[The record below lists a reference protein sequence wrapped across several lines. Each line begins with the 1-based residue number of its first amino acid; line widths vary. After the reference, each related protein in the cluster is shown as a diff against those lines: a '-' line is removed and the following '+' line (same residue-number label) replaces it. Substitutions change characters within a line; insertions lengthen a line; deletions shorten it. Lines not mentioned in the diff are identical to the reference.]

1 MVEDN
6 KYLLPSFDEFRSLKC
21 AVLLVLVHQS
31 RRLKNKMATLASD
44 WLRHF
49 WLLLWN
55 RWTDFNETWQEARSH
70 HLVVSLCFSWL
81 TPISRSA
88 HERGATGSPAV
99 HPLSHTQTDQTTN
112 SGNSLHT
119 GPDVSYLSESSPIP
133 RWSKT
138 PAQDPRPLKRGQTW
152 RTPDK
157 QRPPRSRR
165 TPPPIVR
172 DQLNTWINTG

>member
-1 MVEDN
+1 MR
-6 KYLLPSFDEFRSLKC
+6 SFTSFSAPEPKTKKHDVNPGLWLAETFLTSSLKPLNWFQRNLTRSKIWC
-21 AVLLVLVHQS
+21 SKFVLF
-31 RRLKNKMATLASD
+31 LAD
-44 WLRHF
+44 PP
-49 WLLLWN
+49 
-55 RWTDFNETWQEARSH
+55 
-70 HLVVSLCFSWL
+70 
-81 TPISRSA
+81 PISRSA